1 MVLGGGVY
9 TRRETEK
16 KAHLPRYDKFVIHFL
31 RFLYQIGLSSSSS
44 SPPLFDQKSNKRH
57 YIDIYMVSIV
67 VSWICCFNSFETLWS
82 KLKRRAPTS
91 CSEILSLKTA
101 NEMPSDIEQESSKSG
116 SVSGTSKKA
125 RYHIYIFM
133 YRTKIGLSLIIR
145 KQFSRPSYY
154 EKLVTSSVA

>member
-67 VSWICCFNSFETLWS
+67 VS
-82 KLKRRAPTS
+82 
-91 CSEILSLKTA
+91 
-101 NEMPSDIEQESSKSG
+101 
-116 SVSGTSKKA
+116 
-125 RYHIYIFM
+125 
-133 YRTKIGLSLIIR
+133 
-145 KQFSRPSYY
+145 
-154 EKLVTSSVA
+154 